1 MASNVPVV
9 KQIAWISILPQMVV
23 LGLILTVCYLA
34 GFTNPV
40 FPAFGG
46 YLLLGYVLRAVVA
59 SDQRKGMQLVKKH
72 DYAGA
77 IPFFE
82 SSYKFFTNNPWV
94 DKYRYVTLLNSSA
107 MDYREM
113 ALCNIAFCY
122 SQIGD
127 GLKARAY
134 YKQVLKVY
142 PNNGLAQTALR
153 MMESVEKAVE

>member
-1 MASNVPVV
+1 
-9 KQIAWISILPQMVV
+9 MVV
-23 LGLILTVCYLA
+23 LGLIGALCYLA

-40 FPAFGG
+40 FPAVGI
-46 YLLLGYVLRAVVA
+46 YWLLAYVLRATVA
-59 SDQRKGMQLVKKH
+59 GDHRKGMRLVKKH

-82 SSYKFFTNNPWV
+82 ASYRFFTDKPWV
-94 DKYRYVTLLNSSA
+94 DKYRYVTLLSSSA

-127 GLKARAY
+127 GLKAKAY
-134 YKQVLKVY
+134 YKQVLKGY

-153 MMESVEKAVE
+153 MMESVEKSVE